1 MPTIALAGNPNCGK
15 TTLFNALTGSSQ
27 FIGNWP
33 GVTVEKK
40 EGRLLGS
47 PDAVLLDLPGVYSL
61 SPFSPEERITR
72 EVLLREGVDAILN
85 LVDGSNLERNLYLTT
100 QLLELGLPVL
110 VAVNFLDILRTR
122 GDVLDLGALSREL
135 GCPAVAVSALKGDR
149 VAALAAMLP
158 GLAKRQPA
166 KPWSRFPAP
175 AEQALADIEAALP
188 KDIALRRFY
197 AIKLFEGDPLIK
209 DEPQKSLFESPGAC
223 APPPLKKGAYQ
234 LDHGGK
240 APFSKGGVSEGDG
253 GFASA
258 IQAAEAAL
266 ADTGD
271 SIVAGGRYDQIGGL
285 CARCLR
291 RGKRKLPGARLDTVL
306 LNRWLALPLFALLM
320 FLVYYISVSTV
331 GAWLSEIIG
340 EGLFGMGIYA
350 FGRHIPSVPMLLE
363 SVLTHAGVSAWTRSL
378 VLEGLLGGLGT
389 LLGFVPQMALLFLCL
404 AFLEGCGYLSR
415 IAFVLDRLFRRFG
428 LSGRS
433 FLPMLL
439 ATGCGVPGILAAR
452 TIENERE
459 RRLSIIT
466 CTFLPCSAKLPL
478 IALIAGALFGGAWW
492 IAPSAY
498 LLGMAAI
505 LLSAALLGKLRI
517 FPKGGAPF
525 VMELPPYRLP
535 SAGNLARS
543 VRERTA
549 AFLKKAGTV
558 ILLSALLVWFL
569 SNVKWEA
576 GKFRAAGGLS
586 EGLLAALGR
595 RAAPLFAPLGFGS
608 WQAAV
613 ATFTGWIAKENVVS
627 TLGILYGFGG
637 AAGGGRQLAAA
648 FTPLAGYSFLLFNL
662 LCSPCVAAVSA
673 IRREMGSIK
682 WTLFALAWQT
692 GFAYAAA
699 MAVYQ
704 VGRAVGV

>member
-15 TTLFNALTGSSQ
+15 TTLFNALTGSNQ
-27 FIGNWP
+27 FTGNWP

-40 EGRLLGS
+40 EGRLLGNRGT
-47 PDAVLLDLPGVYSL
+47 VLLDLPGVYSL

-72 EVLLREGVDAILN
+72 EALLRQRPDAILN

-100 QLLELGLPVL
+100 QLLELQIPVL
-110 VAVNFLDILRTR
+110 VAVNFLDVVLAR
-122 GDVLDLGALSREL
+122 GDVLDLHALAKEL
-135 GCPAVAVSALKGDR
+135 GCPVVAVSALKGDR
-149 VAALAAMLP
+149 VAALAAALP
-158 GLAKRQPA
+158 GLASQPA
-166 KPWSRFPAP
+166 AVPWCRFPAP
-175 AEQALADIEAALP
+175 AEAALNAIEASLP
-188 KDIALRRFY
+188 ASIQLRRFY
-197 AIKLFEGDPLIK
+197 AIKIFEGDPLLLK
-209 DEPQKSLFESPGAC
+209 EVPDKAQKP
-223 APPPLKKGAYQ
+223 
-234 LDHGGK
+234 
-240 APFSKGGVSEGDG
+240 
-253 GFASA
+253 
-258 IQAAEAAL
+258 AAE
-266 ADTGD
+266 GD
-271 SIVAGGRYDQIGGL
+271 SIIAGGRYDQIGRL
-285 CARCLR
+285 CAQCVRYGR
-291 RGKRKLPGARLDTVL
+291 RKLPGAWLDSVL

-320 FLVYYISVSTV
+320 FLVYYISVSTL
-331 GAWLSEIIG
+331 GAWLSEAIG
-340 EGLFGMGIYA
+340 EGVFGGGISA
-350 FGRHIPSVPMLLE
+350 FGYYIPGIPGLLE
-363 SVLTHAGVSAWTRSL
+363 GLLLRWHVSAWMQSIL
-378 VLEGLLGGLGT
+378 LEGLLGGVGT
-389 LLGFVPQMALLFLCL
+389 LLGFVPQMVLLFFCL

-498 LLGMAAI
+498 LCGLTAI
-505 LLSAALLGKLRI
+505 LLSAALLGRLKI
-517 FPKGGAPF
+517 FPGGEAPF
-525 VMELPPYRLP
+525 VLELPPYRLP
-535 SAGNLARS
+535 SPANLLRS

-549 AFLKKAGTV
+549 SFLKKAGTV

-569 SNVKWEA
+569 SNVKWED
-576 GKFRAAGGLS
+576 GGLHAARGLS

-595 RAAPLFAPLGFGS
+595 WVAPLFAPLGFGN

-637 AAGGGRQLAAA
+637 GDGAPRQHLGSA

-673 IRREMGSIK
+673 IQREMGSRR
-682 WTLFALAWQT
+682 WTLLALAWQT
-692 GFAYAAA
+692 GFAYLAAL
-699 MAVYQ
+699 AVYQ
-704 VGRAVGV
+704 AGRALGG